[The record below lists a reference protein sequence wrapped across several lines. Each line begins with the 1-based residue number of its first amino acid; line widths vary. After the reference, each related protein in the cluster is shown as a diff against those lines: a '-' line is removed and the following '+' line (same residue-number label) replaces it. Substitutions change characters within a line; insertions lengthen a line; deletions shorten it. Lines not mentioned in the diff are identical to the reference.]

1 MNLKNISYH
10 FTIIFSTKS
19 KVENKEK
26 YLSKENFIYKQ
37 TFAKTLLEKCKI
49 KLKKQSGDPI
59 KRLASPYDDDNK
71 FLRMFRSLFDDCFPL
86 RKNQNIYFRGS
97 TKGSHNLLKENKNY
111 TKFFKKYAAKKETN
125 YKTYKNLFGSIE
137 YMPVKMTI

>member
-86 RKNQNIYFRGS
+86 RKNQNIYFGGS
-97 TKGSHNLLKENKNY
+97 TKGSYNLLKENKNY
-111 TKFFKKYAAKKETN
+111 SKFSKNTQPKKRLIIRHTKTFLKVLNPCLQK
-125 YKTYKNLFGSIE
+125 
-137 YMPVKMTI
+137 

>member
-49 KLKKQSGDPI
+49 KLKKQPGDPI

-86 RKNQNIYFRGS
+86 RKNQNIYFGGS
-97 TKGSHNLLKENKNY
+97 TKGSYNLLKENKNY
-111 TKFFKKYAAKKETN
+111 SKFSKNTQPKKRLIIRHTKTFLKVLNTCLQK
-125 YKTYKNLFGSIE
+125 
-137 YMPVKMTI
+137 

>member
-86 RKNQNIYFRGS
+86 RKNQNIYFGGS
-97 TKGSHNLLKENKNY
+97 TKGSYNLLKENKNY
-111 TKFFKKYAAKKETN
+111 SKFSKNTQPKKRLIIRHTKTFLKVLNTCLQK
-125 YKTYKNLFGSIE
+125 
-137 YMPVKMTI
+137 

>member
-71 FLRMFRSLFDDCFPL
+71 FFRMFRSLFDDCFPL
-86 RKNQNIYFRGS
+86 RKNQNIYFGGS
-97 TKGSHNLLKENKNY
+97 TKGSYNLLKENKNY
-111 TKFFKKYAAKKETN
+111 SKFSKNTQPKKRLIIRHTKTFLEVLNTC
-125 YKTYKNLFGSIE
+125 L
-137 YMPVKMTI
+137 

>member
-71 FLRMFRSLFDDCFPL
+71 FFRMFRSLFDDCFPL
-86 RKNQNIYFRGS
+86 RKNQNIYFGGS
-97 TKGSHNLLKENKNY
+97 TKGSYNLLKENKNY
-111 TKFFKKYAAKKETN
+111 SKFSKNTQPKKRLIIRHTKTFLKVLNTCLQK
-125 YKTYKNLFGSIE
+125 
-137 YMPVKMTI
+137 

>member
-86 RKNQNIYFRGS
+86 RKNQNIYFGGS
-97 TKGSHNLLKENKNY
+97 TKGSYNLLKENKNY
-111 TKFFKKYAAKKETN
+111 SKFSKNTQPKKRLIIRHTKTFLEVLNTC
-125 YKTYKNLFGSIE
+125 L
-137 YMPVKMTI
+137 

>member
-1 MNLKNISYH
+1 M
-10 FTIIFSTKS
+10 
-19 KVENKEK
+19 
-26 YLSKENFIYKQ
+26 SKENFIYKQ

-86 RKNQNIYFRGS
+86 RKNQNIYFGGS

-111 TKFFKKYAAKKETN
+111 TKFSKNTQPKKR
-125 YKTYKNLFGSIE
+125 LIIRH
-137 YMPVKMTI
+137 TITFLKVLNTCLQK

>member
-1 MNLKNISYH
+1 M
-10 FTIIFSTKS
+10 
-19 KVENKEK
+19 
-26 YLSKENFIYKQ
+26 SKENVIYKQ

-86 RKNQNIYFRGS
+86 RKNQNIYFGGS
-97 TKGSHNLLKENKNY
+97 TKGSYNLLKENKNY
-111 TKFFKKYAAKKETN
+111 SKFSKNTQPKKRLIIRHTKTFLKVLNTCLQK
-125 YKTYKNLFGSIE
+125 
-137 YMPVKMTI
+137 